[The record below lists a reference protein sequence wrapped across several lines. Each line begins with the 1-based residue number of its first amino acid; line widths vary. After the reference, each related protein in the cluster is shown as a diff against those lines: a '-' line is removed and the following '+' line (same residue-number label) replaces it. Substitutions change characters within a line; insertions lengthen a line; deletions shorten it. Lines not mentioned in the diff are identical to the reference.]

1 MSIFEPP
8 VHKTSYY
15 FIMHACT
22 AYGRAGWLI
31 IVCSI
36 HITNF
41 RSCGKLCTYYCR
53 LHEYFQRKIKQ
64 NEKKKTIHKTT
75 PWKVGIVWLFRHFS
89 QAVKI
94 TTSPTMILVF
104 HLFRIDSAIWWK
116 IWLILHESV
125 YNGNTACCAPFILW
139 FVYGL
144 LVAPSICVLSPC
156 TTTSRF
162 QSPRQGPFSTHAYFF
177 SPGHTHTRIT
187 VDFIEHYW
195 WFCRLTLLIDISVV
209 QKPEYSPY
217 NIHQFIVDEFISN
230 NLLQNVQPF
239 WVLIA
244 LDRRN
249 LYSSFW
255 QWWRKDG
262 EFSEDMKLYY
272 LCKAAYAEFTCL
284 FSNVSGNVMLI
295 FQIHPRYCQY
305 RFHTL
310 WWFFIG
316 TILKWQEGY
325 EQEKALR
332 CVDSTAKQKKKTGIF
347 GYRIENFPW
356 YVNVEYWSSVQ
367 MSIMIHYFFSS
378 NNTSSNETILRIC
391 VHQGWEEY
399 QLKLSLISVARKDLL
414 CLTKKKT
421 QVRMSQIL
429 Q

>member
-244 LDRRN
+244 LDWRRN

-332 CVDSTAKQKKKTGIF
+332 CVDSTAKQKKKNWNIRLQNWKF
-347 GYRIENFPW
+347 SVICERWILVECP
-356 YVNVEYWSSVQ
+356 NV
-367 MSIMIHYFFSS
+367 HHDTLFF
-378 NNTSSNETILRIC
+378 LF
-391 VHQGWEEY
+391 
-399 QLKLSLISVARKDLL
+399 
-414 CLTKKKT
+414 
-421 QVRMSQIL
+421 
-429 Q
+429 